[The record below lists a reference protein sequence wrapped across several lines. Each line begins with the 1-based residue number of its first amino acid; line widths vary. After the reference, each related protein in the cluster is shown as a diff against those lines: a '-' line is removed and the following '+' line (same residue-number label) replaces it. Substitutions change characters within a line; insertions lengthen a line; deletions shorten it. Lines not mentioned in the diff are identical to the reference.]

1 VFVLFTWENEVC
13 LYGGFSAGSRGW
25 DALEAG
31 YTHVR
36 NAEKLKMPRCIES
49 EKVRVV
55 ELEDVLE

>member
-1 VFVLFTWENEVC
+1 MFVLFTWENEVC
-13 LYGGFSAGSRGW
+13 LHGGFRASSRGW
-25 DALEAG
+25 DTLDAG

-36 NAEKLKMPRCIES
+36 NAEKLKMPSCIES